1 MAAKEMQFPWRWNGG
16 TISLNLGVI
25 WENVG
30 LICIND
36 SWDNSCL
43 AFKKH
48 DREYLK
54 RCRQDAPFDV
64 HGHAGRGPS
73 RGFLWKPR
81 SIAHKLARGGQK
93 MLSQSRNVFICALSL
108 VLSAA
113 SISHAFD
120 ENALVEEKKALGLV
134 QDDVTSWQDGN
145 QPAPQSLDL
154 NISRE
159 QIGGVYETVDDDE
172 QNSARRARIASC
184 YEASIGRY
192 HSEERGAFT
201 NTLSEFSKFEAAM
214 TPFNA
219 QRDSRLQFESC
230 SRL

>member
-1 MAAKEMQFPWRWNGG
+1 
-16 TISLNLGVI
+16 
-25 WENVG
+25 
-30 LICIND
+30 
-36 SWDNSCL
+36 
-43 AFKKH
+43 
-48 DREYLK
+48 
-54 RCRQDAPFDV
+54 
-64 HGHAGRGPS
+64 
-73 RGFLWKPR
+73 
-81 SIAHKLARGGQK
+81 
-93 MLSQSRNVFICALSL
+93 MLLQSRNVFICALGL